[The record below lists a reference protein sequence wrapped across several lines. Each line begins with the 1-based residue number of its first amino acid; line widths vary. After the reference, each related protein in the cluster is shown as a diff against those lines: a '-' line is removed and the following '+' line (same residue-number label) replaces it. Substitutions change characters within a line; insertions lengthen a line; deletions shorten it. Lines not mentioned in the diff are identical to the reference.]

1 MEEQLRIIQ
10 DLRRQIDEIN
20 KIKIADENR
29 YNEMCSSINESLS
42 NIQNMNKSLKESKE
56 QFDAAKGAKIFK
68 YSIPCGVGA
77 SIITFVLLIIF
88 EDFSNI
94 FINIFLSGV
103 CSIVI
108 GSVVSCVPVMFLN
121 MFDNFFI
128 KRFPD
133 IKDKC
138 YEIQN
143 IENSIMLTERNF
155 NKMKKNRDILYA
167 SLKSDEEILKSKL
180 MELYDATEYYFS
192 HLDDKDACNYDN
204 IMTDTTEA
212 SYGKKKIRTP
222 QDSKNLNN

>member
-1 MEEQLRIIQ
+1 MRIYKSRNIIG
-10 DLRRQIDEIN
+10 LSVSTRQKRGLIIRQNKYNEISNSIDEF
-20 KIKIADENR
+20 
-29 YNEMCSSINESLS
+29 LS
-42 NIQNMNKSLKESKE
+42 NIQNMNKLLKESNE
-56 QFDAAKGAKIFK
+56 QFEAAKGAKILK
-68 YSIPCGVGA
+68 YRLPCGVGA
-77 SIITFVLLIIF
+77 AIITFVLLIIF
-88 EDFSNI
+88 EDFSNV
-94 FINIFLSGV
+94 FLNIFLSGV
-103 CSIVI
+103 CSVVS
-108 GSVVSCVPVMFLN
+108 GSVVSCMPVMFLN
-121 MFDNFFI
+121 GFNSFFI

-133 IKDKC
+133 IKGK
-138 YEIQN
+138 YYKIQN

-204 IMTDTTEA
+204 IMTDTTES

>member
-29 YNEMCSSINESLS
+29 YNEMCNSIDESLS
-42 NIQNMNKSLKESKE
+42 NIQNMDKLLKESKE

-77 SIITFVLLIIF
+77 AIATFVLLIIF
-88 EDFSNI
+88 EDFSNV
-94 FINIFLSGV
+94 FVNIFLSGI
-103 CSIVI
+103 CSVVS
-108 GSVVSCVPVMFLN
+108 GSVVSCMPVMFLN
-121 MFDNFFI
+121 GFNSFFI

-133 IKDKC
+133 IKGK
-138 YEIQN
+138 YYKIQN

-155 NKMKKNRDILYA
+155 NKMKKDRDILYT

-192 HLDDKDACNYDN
+192 HLDDKDTCNYDN
-204 IMTDTTEA
+204 IITDTREA
-212 SYGKKKIRTP
+212 SHRKKKIRTP